1 MNEIQNIEHRNK
13 NMNIVSLQRR
23 LAATLIDKVLIL
35 FLFVIVALIF
45 CSGHPGAEL
54 GTFTY
59 STSVKY
65 KKIESKRTLY
75 ETQLDNKKYIEENG
89 YGEYNIEDEEYE
101 HYKTALDVYQKHIFI
116 FVLVNLLYYF
126 ICEYFFRAS
135 LGKKILKCQIKKSD
149 GSEINT
155 RDIFLR
161 SGILFALLL
170 LAVVLQMSMNIN
182 AYITSIIFFGILDFT
197 VFTRQQS
204 LIDKYSDAYIVRV
217 G

>member
-1 MNEIQNIEHRNK
+1 
-13 NMNIVSLQRR
+13 MNIVSLQRR

-45 CSGHPGAEL
+45 CSGRPGAEL

-59 STSVKY
+59 STSVEY

-75 ETQLDNKKYIEENG
+75 ETQLDNKKFIEENG
-89 YGEYNIEDEEYE
+89 YGEYNVHDEEYE
-101 HYKTALDVYQKHIFI
+101 HYKTALDVYQKHVFI

-126 ICEYFFRAS
+126 LSEYFFRAS
-135 LGKKILKCQIKKSD
+135 FGKRILKCQIRKSD
-149 GSEINT
+149 GREISNSEIISRT
-155 RDIFLR
+155 
-161 SGILFALLL
+161 GILFALLL
-170 LAVVLQMSMNIN
+170 LSVALQMSMNIN

-197 VFTRQQS
+197 VFTRRQS
-204 LIDKYSDAYIVRV
+204 IVDKYSDTYIVRV